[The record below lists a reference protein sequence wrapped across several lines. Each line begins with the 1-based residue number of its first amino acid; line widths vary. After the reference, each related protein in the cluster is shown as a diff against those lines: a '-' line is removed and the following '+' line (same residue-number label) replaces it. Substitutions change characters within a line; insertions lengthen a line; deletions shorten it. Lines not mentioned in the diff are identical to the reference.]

1 MKWRTWLAAL
11 TSQPASLSWRRPCR
25 SRDRVFL
32 RAYSFDAPPVL
43 EALEAACAR
52 GAACSLVSDASQCA
66 KTKHQWQSLKRVAA
80 AGVNVR
86 LAAGHSV
93 RDAYVADG
101 RGAAVGAGL
110 KGLHHSKAL
119 LVVSETTADLIVGSL
134 NCGRRAP
141 RPTPRADCS
150 GCDRQRPFWAFDPDP
165 LGACGRSLRGTVR
178 SLRQDSCA
186 AIAESLQALCS
197 ALICGQ

>member
-1 MKWRTWLAAL
+1 M
-11 TSQPASLSWRRPCR
+11 
-25 SRDRVFL
+25 FL

-52 GAACSLVSDASQCA
+52 GAACSLVADASQCA
-66 KTKHQWQSLKRVAA
+66 KTKLQWQSLKRAAA

-101 RGAAVGAGL
+101 RGATVGAGL

-119 LVVSETTADLIVGSL
+119 LVVSETAADLIVGSL
-134 NCGRRAP
+134 NWSTSSKANAEIGLHLTVASGAP
-141 RPTPRADCS
+141 VVADFIRDFENVFS
-150 GCDRQRPFWAFDPDP
+150 G
-165 LGACGRSLRGTVR
+165 G
-178 SLRQDSCA
+178 
-186 AIAESLQALCS
+186 S
-197 ALICGQ
+197 ALDDAKPPVPKAAAATGSARSGPSTQTH